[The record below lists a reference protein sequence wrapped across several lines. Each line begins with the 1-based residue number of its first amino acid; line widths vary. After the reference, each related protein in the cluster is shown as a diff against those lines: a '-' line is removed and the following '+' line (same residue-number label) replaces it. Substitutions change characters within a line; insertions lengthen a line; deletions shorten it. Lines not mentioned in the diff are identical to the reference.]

1 MEGEHDGYDLA
12 PAMRMI
18 VAVVVKHL
26 LRQIFVAYKAETV
39 NAAPCHEVETGSVPE
54 TTEQHGDD
62 KVDVLPAL
70 AFAVAAQ

>member
-1 MEGEHDGYDLA
+1 M
-12 PAMRMI
+12 
-18 VAVVVKHL
+18 
-26 LRQIFVAYKAETV
+26 AYKAETV